1 MGGPEK
7 ETLYPLVFVTESEL
21 EVAARETAIAHIARA
36 VRDYFL
42 FVSE

>member
-1 MGGPEK
+1 MARKGK
-7 ETLYPLVFVTESEL
+7 TLYPLVFVTESEL
-21 EVAARETAIAHIARA
+21 EVVARETEIARIARA